1 MLVYHARRKPVF
13 KKEKIVRRFDPS
25 FTVGFEYV
33 ETVDEQKM
41 LFITWALPENNYNR
55 VFGRQ
60 TVENRLMRM
69 VKIYNSEQDTL
80 NFDNGT
86 VDDIRYYVAQ
96 SVSKNIDYYVK
107 KAMKYY
113 KLDRKNIDEFIV
125 YTGEDYYMTGL
136 VNDEK
141 GEINA

>member
-13 KKEKIVRRFDPS
+13 KKEKIVRRFEPS

-41 LFITWALPENNYNR
+41 LFIAWALPENNYNR